1 MDPPTVLVSVLS
13 GTLIDALFLPIWVV
27 LGALCGVT
35 LADPERGHRHVSIFN
50 RTPAELSRTGVVL
63 YVGTAF
69 LTAGLLFPAYLL
81 GTESLVRVSALAFYG
96 PAVVAFAR
104 HWPPTYLSSAESSTD

>member
-1 MDPPTVLVSVLS
+1 MDPVTVLLAILS
-13 GTLIDALFLPIWVV
+13 GRSIDLLFLPIWVV

-35 LADPERGHRHVSIFN
+35 LADPERGHRHVTLFN
-50 RTPAELSRTGVVL
+50 RNPVELSRAGVVL

-69 LTAGLLFPAYLL
+69 CTAVVMFPAYLR
-81 GTESLVRVSALAFYG
+81 GMESLAWASALAFYG

-104 HWPPTYLSSAESSTD
+104 HWPPTYLSSAESPTD